1 MDIKYQKAMNEVM
14 QVINYLNPDDRNK
27 IPNNL
32 INYFEVNQ
40 CASENTIYPDVP
52 FVDQQISAEGK
63 ALLTY
68 INKYL

>member
-14 QVINYLNPDDRNK
+14 QVINCLKKEDKNK
-27 IPNNL
+27 IPSNL
-32 INYFEVNQ
+32 INYFEANQ
-40 CASENTIYPDVP
+40 CVSENTIYPDVP
-52 FVDQQISAEGK
+52 FVDQNISTEGQ

>member
-1 MDIKYQKAMNEVM
+1 VDIKYQKAMNEVM
-14 QVINYLNPDDRNK
+14 QVIGYLNDEDKNK

-32 INYFEVNQ
+32 INYFEANQ
-40 CASENTIYPDVP
+40 CMSENKIYPDIP
-52 FVDQQISAEGK
+52 FVDQKISTEGQ

>member
-1 MDIKYQKAMNEVM
+1 MDIKYQKAINEVM
-14 QVINYLNPDDRNK
+14 QVINYLNEKDRNK

-32 INYFEVNQ
+32 INYFEANQ
-40 CASENTIYPDVP
+40 CVSENKIYPDVP
-52 FVDQQISAEGK
+52 FVDQNISVEGQ

>member
-14 QVINYLNPDDRNK
+14 QVINYLNSEDKSK

-32 INYFEVNQ
+32 INYFETNQ
-40 CASENTIYPDVP
+40 CASENKIYPDIP
-52 FVDQQISAEGK
+52 FVDQKISAEGK